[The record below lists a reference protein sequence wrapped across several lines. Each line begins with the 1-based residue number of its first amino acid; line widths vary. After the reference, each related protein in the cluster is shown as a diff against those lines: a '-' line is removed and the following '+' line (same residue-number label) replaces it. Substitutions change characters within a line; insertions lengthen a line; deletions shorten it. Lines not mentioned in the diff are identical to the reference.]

1 MLTASAVLLAAG
13 KGLRLGGGA
22 PKAFRPLRGRPMV
35 EWSLEA
41 LASLPEI
48 REIVLVLPAGAGP
61 GNDFRRFRV
70 GGVVAG
76 GTERFDSV
84 LAGLRSLREATALL
98 LVHDAARP
106 LVRPETVR
114 AVIAA
119 ADRAGGAIAAIPAAD
134 TLKRVG
140 PDHRILETIPREA
153 VWRAQTPQAFR
164 REPFAA
170 AMEAAAR
177 EGERPTDDA
186 AVAERAGMTVVVVPG
201 DETNLKVT
209 TAGDLALAEQLLA
222 AREASRS

>member
-1 MLTASAVLLAAG
+1 M
-13 KGLRLGGGA
+13 
-22 PKAFRPLRGRPMV
+22 

-48 REIVLVLPAGAGP
+48 REIVLVLPAGAVP

-70 GGVVAG
+70 GGVAAG
-76 GTERFDSV
+76 GAERFDSV
-84 LAGLRSLREATALL
+84 LAGLRSLHEATDLL
-98 LVHDAARP
+98 VVHDAARP

-164 REPFAA
+164 RAPFAA

-177 EGERPTDDA
+177 KGERPTDDA